1 MLTWLRSALGK
12 APEPVTRADFEELE
26 HRMELLR
33 MEWGDILDKLV
44 AREDR
49 ERKRLQKATQQALQA
64 PDELQGSL
72 PLNGRPRRLLG
83 GR

>member
-1 MLTWLRSALGK
+1 MLNWLRSVLGT

-26 HRMELLR
+26 HRMEMLR
-33 MEWGDILDKLV
+33 LEWGDILDKLV

-49 ERKRLQKATQQALQA
+49 ERKRLAKAAQQAIQA
-64 PDELQGSL
+64 PEDPQGSL
-72 PLNGRPRRLLG
+72 PLTGRPRRLLG